1 MAYLGKGRREDLFV
15 LATELN
21 LKFDKSMTIAT
32 LKEDLI
38 IGSENYDEELTKNI
52 HSTIVEDRKARE
64 ENLRIEEQKEKLRIE
79 EQKEKLRIEEQKEKL
94 RIEEQKEKLRIE
106 EREEKLRFEQLRL
119 DEQKRKDEF
128 ELEKLRI
135 QTQSKLGADTSKETQ
150 RLNIDKKN
158 WVSHLLGLLPTE
170 VSHIIAREPDDKAN
184 SYEHVKDLLL
194 KRFKLAPEKF
204 RQLFVTHQKAPERTW
219 IDFYHELNTYFN
231 GWIDGLKIDT
241 FNKLSDLII
250 TDQLKRKTPFEFKEY
265 YLDEWAN
272 MNSPVQLAE
281 KLEEFE
287 DFKRTLK
294 QKSSSPFVKKQE
306 FRFTEK
312 NRRYEA
318 PRKFEYNRKDKKF
331 PASTNYNKNYD
342 KHSNHNAS
350 KHAQTK
356 FSKSQKFKEPPK
368 ETCTLIVKEGLRT
381 KEIFFGKV
389 NITALID
396 SGSTVSL
403 LRENTSRRIMDPRK
417 LSKNKMLLT
426 GIGEAQVTTIGS
438 FEHKFKID
446 DENYSLTWHVVPT
459 DKLKFEA
466 VIGSDLLE
474 QASISFTKEG
484 VKFNKYENHAQLMQI
499 SAENLQEELDLRH
512 VENRQIK
519 KELEKLI
526 QDYKPEK
533 TASTDVTMRII
544 LQDEEP
550 VCQHPRRL
558 AFTERQRKVNKQ
570 MKNGSTKALYVR
582 VLQNMQVN
590 RNGKKKDGPSR
601 MCIDYRKLNQKLVKD
616 KFPLPIIE
624 DVLDTLQEAKVY
636 STLDL
641 RNGFFHVDVDED
653 CRKYTSFIVPDGQ
666 FEFNKVPFG
675 LSTSPGVFQRYV
687 SSIFRDLTRKGIVIS
702 YLDDLVIPAKNEQ
715 EGLEKFK
722 IIFEVAKKYG
732 LEIKF
737 KKCQFLKK
745 KIEFLGHIVESGTI
759 KPSPTKTLAVRNF
772 PEPTTIKQVQSFLGL
787 TGYFRKYIKD
797 YSKIAKPLSD
807 LTRKENLFVF
817 FGTQQKEAFEK
828 LKKIMSEG
836 PILHLY
842 KYGRKTELHTDACK
856 QGYGAILLQEAE
868 DGKLH
873 PVYYMSKRQIQQ
885 KKRQHFKIVTDCSA
899 FQKTMQK
906 KELITRIARWAL
918 QLEEFDYE
926 IEHRAG
932 SRMKHVDAL
941 SRYPVMMVCNDT
953 LTSKL
958 KNAQE
963 EDDNIQTLKSLLEKQ
978 ESEEFLSEM
987 VYSTK
992 YLNGRELIV
1001 TPKAMQAEL
1010 IKLIHENGH
1019 FSVGKTEEI
1028 VKQEFFIPN
1037 FSNVVK
1043 EVIVNCVPCILANK
1057 KTGKK
1062 EGFLNPISKE
1072 SIPLS
1077 TYHVD
1082 FIGPLPSTNK
1092 SYQHIFTVVDAFT
1105 KFTWLY
1111 PIKTVSAESAFEK
1124 LKQQQKTFGNPIRI
1138 ISDRGSAF
1146 TSKLFNDYCD
1156 EENIQHLQIATG
1168 GPQRNGQVE
1177 RIHQTLI
1184 PVLTK
1189 LSLDDSMK
1197 WYKYVDRLQRIL
1209 NSTISRSTKWT
1220 PFELLVGIKTR
1231 NKEDILIKDLLLEE
1245 MAKELLEQREFLRND
1260 AKKNIETLQSEN
1272 RKTYNRRRKKA
1283 SLYKEGD
1290 LVAIQRTQF
1299 GAGLKLRP
1307 KFLGPYKVTKV
1318 NSKDRYE
1325 VEKIGQ
1331 HDGPNSTTTSA
1342 DLMKHFYP

>member
-1 MAYLGKGRREDLFV
+1 
-15 LATELN
+15 
-21 LKFDKSMTIAT
+21 
-32 LKEDLI
+32 
-38 IGSENYDEELTKNI
+38 
-52 HSTIVEDRKARE
+52 
-64 ENLRIEEQKEKLRIE
+64 
-79 EQKEKLRIEEQKEKL
+79 
-94 RIEEQKEKLRIE
+94 
-106 EREEKLRFEQLRL
+106 
-119 DEQKRKDEF
+119 
-128 ELEKLRI
+128 
-135 QTQSKLGADTSKETQ
+135 
-150 RLNIDKKN
+150 
-158 WVSHLLGLLPTE
+158 
-170 VSHIIAREPDDKAN
+170 
-184 SYEHVKDLLL
+184 
-194 KRFKLAPEKF
+194 
-204 RQLFVTHQKAPERTW
+204 
-219 IDFYHELNTYFN
+219 
-231 GWIDGLKIDT
+231 
-241 FNKLSDLII
+241 
-250 TDQLKRKTPFEFKEY
+250 
-265 YLDEWAN
+265 
-272 MNSPVQLAE
+272 
-281 KLEEFE
+281 
-287 DFKRTLK
+287 
-294 QKSSSPFVKKQE
+294 
-306 FRFTEK
+306 
-312 NRRYEA
+312 
-318 PRKFEYNRKDKKF
+318 
-331 PASTNYNKNYD
+331 
-342 KHSNHNAS
+342 
-350 KHAQTK
+350 
-356 FSKSQKFKEPPK
+356 
-368 ETCTLIVKEGLRT
+368 
-381 KEIFFGKV
+381 
-389 NITALID
+389 
-396 SGSTVSL
+396 
-403 LRENTSRRIMDPRK
+403 MDPTK

-426 GIGEAQVTTIGS
+426 GIGEAQVTNIGS
-438 FEHKFKID
+438 FEHEFKID
-446 DENYSLTWHVVPT
+446 DENYTLTWHVVPT

-466 VIGSDLLE
+466 VIGSDVLE
-474 QASISFTKEG
+474 EASISFTKEG

-544 LQDEEP
+544 LKDEEP

-558 AFTERQRKVNKQ
+558 AFTERQEVNKQ
-570 MKNGSTKALYVR
+570 IEEWLNEGIIRTSSVEYASPIVMV
-582 VLQNMQVN
+582 
-590 RNGKKKDGPSR
+590 KKKDGSSR

-624 DVLDTLQEAKVY
+624 DVLDTLQETKVY

-666 FEFNKVPFG
+666 FEFNKVSFG

-687 SSIFRDLTRKGIVIS
+687 SSIFGDLTRKGIVIS

-715 EGLEKFK
+715 EGLEKLK
-722 IIFEVAKKYG
+722 MIFEVAKKYG

-745 KIEFLGHIVESGTI
+745 KIEFLGHIVESETI
-759 KPSPTKTLAVRNF
+759 KPYPTKTLAVRKF
-772 PEPTTIKQVQSFLGL
+772 PESTTIKQVQSFLGL

-817 FGTQQKEAFEK
+817 FGIQQKEAFEK

-873 PVYYMSKRQIQQ
+873 PVYYMSKKTNTAEEKYDSYELEVLAIINAL
-885 KKRQHFKIVTDCSA
+885 KKFRVYLLGQHFKIVTDCSA

-958 KNAQE
+958 KKAQE

-978 ESEEFLSEM
+978 ESEEFFER
-987 VYSTK
+987 
-992 YLNGRELIV
+992 N
-1001 TPKAMQAEL
+1001 
-1010 IKLIHENGH
+1010 
-1019 FSVGKTEEI
+1019 
-1028 VKQEFFIPN
+1028 
-1037 FSNVVK
+1037 
-1043 EVIVNCVPCILANK
+1043 
-1057 KTGKK
+1057 
-1062 EGFLNPISKE
+1062 
-1072 SIPLS
+1072 
-1077 TYHVD
+1077 
-1082 FIGPLPSTNK
+1082 
-1092 SYQHIFTVVDAFT
+1092 DAFT

-1111 PIKTVSAESAFEK
+1111 PVKTVSAESALEK
-1124 LKQQQKTFGNPIRI
+1124 LKQQQKIFGNPIRI
-1138 ISDRGSAF
+1138 ISDRGSEF

-1168 GPQRNGQVE
+1168 VPRGNGQVE
-1177 RIHQTLI
+1177 RIHRTLI

-1189 LSLDDSMK
+1189 LSLDDSTK
-1197 WYKYVDRLQRIL
+1197 WYKYVDSLQRIL
-1209 NSTISRSTKWT
+1209 NSTINRSTKWT
-1220 PFELLVGIKTR
+1220 PFELLVGIKMR

-1245 MAKELLEQREFLRND
+1245 IAKELLEQREFLRND
-1260 AKKNIETLQSEN
+1260 AKKNIETLLSEN

-1325 VEKIGQ
+1325 VEKVGQ

-1342 DLMKHFYP
+1342 DLMKHFYA

>member
-1 MAYLGKGRREDLFV
+1 MGKY
-15 LATELN
+15 EL
-21 LKFDKSMTIAT
+21 
-32 LKEDLI
+32 
-38 IGSENYDEELTKNI
+38 
-52 HSTIVEDRKARE
+52 
-64 ENLRIEEQKEKLRIE
+64 
-79 EQKEKLRIEEQKEKL
+79 
-94 RIEEQKEKLRIE
+94 
-106 EREEKLRFEQLRL
+106 
-119 DEQKRKDEF
+119 
-128 ELEKLRI
+128 
-135 QTQSKLGADTSKETQ
+135 
-150 RLNIDKKN
+150 
-158 WVSHLLGLLPTE
+158 P
-170 VSHIIAREPDDKAN
+170 
-184 SYEHVKDLLL
+184 
-194 KRFKLAPEKF
+194 
-204 RQLFVTHQKAPERTW
+204 
-219 IDFYHELNTYFN
+219 
-231 GWIDGLKIDT
+231 
-241 FNKLSDLII
+241 
-250 TDQLKRKTPFEFKEY
+250 
-265 YLDEWAN
+265 
-272 MNSPVQLAE
+272 PVQLAE

-318 PRKFEYNRKDKKF
+318 PGKFEYNRKDKKF
-331 PASTNYNKNYD
+331 PASTNYNKHYEAPVTKNESVQRYQDSAQKGYYNKNYE
-342 KHSNHNAS
+342 KHSNHNSS
-350 KHAQTK
+350 KHIYAQTNY
-356 FSKSQKFKEPPK
+356 SKSQKFKEPPK

-389 NITALID
+389 KITALID

-403 LRENTSRRIMDPRK
+403 LRENSSRRIMDPTK

-438 FEHKFKID
+438 IKHKFKID

-499 SAENLQEELDLRH
+499 SAENLQELDLRH

-526 QDYKPEK
+526 HDYKPEK
-533 TASTDVTMRII
+533 TASTDVPMRII
-544 LQDEEP
+544 LKDEEP
-550 VCQHPRRL
+550 VCQPPRRL
-558 AFTERQRKVNKQ
+558 AFTERQEVNKQ
-570 MKNGSTKALYVR
+570 IEEWLNEGIIRPSSAEYASPIVMV
-582 VLQNMQVN
+582 
-590 RNGKKKDGPSR
+590 KKKDGSSR

-715 EGLEKFK
+715 EGLEKLK

-745 KIEFLGHIVESGTI
+745 KIEFLGHIVETGTI
-759 KPSPTKTLAVRNF
+759 KPSPTKTLAVRKF

-807 LTRKENLFVF
+807 LTRKENLFFFF
-817 FGTQQKEAFEK
+817 FGIQQKEAFEK

-856 QGYGAILLQEAE
+856 QGYGALLLQEAE

-873 PVYYMSKRQIQQ
+873 PVYYMSK
-885 KKRQHFKIVTDCSA
+885 
-899 FQKTMQK
+899 KTNTAEENISDDYAK

-978 ESEEFLSEM
+978 ESEEFFER
-987 VYSTK
+987 
-992 YLNGRELIV
+992 N
-1001 TPKAMQAEL
+1001 
-1010 IKLIHENGH
+1010 
-1019 FSVGKTEEI
+1019 
-1028 VKQEFFIPN
+1028 
-1037 FSNVVK
+1037 
-1043 EVIVNCVPCILANK
+1043 ANK

-1111 PIKTVSAESAFEK
+1111 PVKTVSAESALEK

-1138 ISDRGSAF
+1138 ISDRDSGF

-1168 GPQRNGQVE
+1168 VPRGNGQVE
-1177 RIHQTLI
+1177 RIH
-1184 PVLTK
+1184 
-1189 LSLDDSMK
+1189 
-1197 WYKYVDRLQRIL
+1197 
-1209 NSTISRSTKWT
+1209 
-1220 PFELLVGIKTR
+1220 
-1231 NKEDILIKDLLLEE
+1231 
-1245 MAKELLEQREFLRND
+1245 
-1260 AKKNIETLQSEN
+1260 
-1272 RKTYNRRRKKA
+1272 
-1283 SLYKEGD
+1283 
-1290 LVAIQRTQF
+1290 
-1299 GAGLKLRP
+1299 
-1307 KFLGPYKVTKV
+1307 
-1318 NSKDRYE
+1318 
-1325 VEKIGQ
+1325 
-1331 HDGPNSTTTSA
+1331 
-1342 DLMKHFYP
+1342 

>member
-32 LKEDLI
+32 LKDLI

-64 ENLRIEEQKEKLRIE
+64 EN
-79 EQKEKLRIEEQKEKL
+79 LRIEEQKEKL

-135 QTQSKLGADTSKETQ
+135 QTQSKLGTDTSKESDTKFLVKEVSKFIHRFDLKEDISLYLKLLERQTQ
-150 RLNIDKKN
+150 RLNIDQEN
-158 WVSHLLGLLPTE
+158 WVSRLLGFLPTE

-184 SYEHVKDLLL
+184 SYEHVRDLLL
-194 KRFKLAPEKF
+194 ERFKLTPE
-204 RQLFVTHQKAPERTW
+204 
-219 IDFYHELNTYFN
+219 
-231 GWIDGLKIDT
+231 
-241 FNKLSDLII
+241 
-250 TDQLKRKTPFEFKEY
+250 
-265 YLDEWAN
+265 
-272 MNSPVQLAE
+272 NSPFA
-281 KLEEFE
+281 
-287 DFKRTLK
+287 
-294 QKSSSPFVKKQE
+294 KKQE
-306 FRFTEK
+306 YKFTEK

-318 PRKFEYNRKDKKF
+318 PGKFEYNRKYKKF
-331 PASTNYNKNYD
+331 LASTNYSKHYEAPVTKYESVQRYQDSAQKGYYSKNYE

-350 KHAQTK
+350 KYAQTNY
-356 FSKSQKFKEPPK
+356 SKSQKFKEPPK

-389 NITALID
+389 KITALID

-403 LRENTSRRIMDPRK
+403 LRENTSRRIMDPTK
-417 LSKNKMLLT
+417 LSKNKILLT

-499 SAENLQEELDLRH
+499 SAENLQEDLDLRH

-544 LQDEEP
+544 LKDEEP

-558 AFTERQRKVNKQ
+558 AFTERQEVNKQ
-570 MKNGSTKALYVR
+570 IEEWLNEGIIRPSSSEYASPIVMV
-582 VLQNMQVN
+582 
-590 RNGKKKDGPSR
+590 KKKDGSSR

-624 DVLDTLQEAKVY
+624 DVLDTLQEAK
-636 STLDL
+636 
-641 RNGFFHVDVDED
+641 
-653 CRKYTSFIVPDGQ
+653 
-666 FEFNKVPFG
+666 
-675 LSTSPGVFQRYV
+675 
-687 SSIFRDLTRKGIVIS
+687 
-702 YLDDLVIPAKNEQ
+702 
-715 EGLEKFK
+715 
-722 IIFEVAKKYG
+722 
-732 LEIKF
+732 
-737 KKCQFLKK
+737 
-745 KIEFLGHIVESGTI
+745 GHIVESGTI
-759 KPSPTKTLAVRNF
+759 KPSPTKTLAVRKF
-772 PEPTTIKQVQSFLGL
+772 PEPTTMKQVQSFLGL

-817 FGTQQKEAFEK
+817 SGLNKKEAFEK

-856 QGYGAILLQEAE
+856 QGFGAILLQEAE
-868 DGKLH
+868 DGKITSRLLH
-873 PVYYMSKRQIQQ
+873 VEKDKYSRRK
-885 KKRQHFKIVTDCSA
+885 
-899 FQKTMQK
+899 KTMQK
-906 KELITRIARWAL
+906 RELITLIARWAL

-932 SRMKHVDAL
+932 IRMKHVDAL

-978 ESEEFLSEM
+978 ESEEF
-987 VYSTK
+987 
-992 YLNGRELIV
+992 
-1001 TPKAMQAEL
+1001 
-1010 IKLIHENGH
+1010 
-1019 FSVGKTEEI
+1019 
-1028 VKQEFFIPN
+1028 
-1037 FSNVVK
+1037 
-1043 EVIVNCVPCILANK
+1043 
-1057 KTGKK
+1057 
-1062 EGFLNPISKE
+1062 
-1072 SIPLS
+1072 
-1077 TYHVD
+1077 
-1082 FIGPLPSTNK
+1082 
-1092 SYQHIFTVVDAFT
+1092 
-1105 KFTWLY
+1105 
-1111 PIKTVSAESAFEK
+1111 FE
-1124 LKQQQKTFGNPIRI
+1124 
-1138 ISDRGSAF
+1138 
-1146 TSKLFNDYCD
+1146 
-1156 EENIQHLQIATG
+1156 
-1168 GPQRNGQVE
+1168 
-1177 RIHQTLI
+1177 
-1184 PVLTK
+1184 
-1189 LSLDDSMK
+1189 
-1197 WYKYVDRLQRIL
+1197 
-1209 NSTISRSTKWT
+1209 
-1220 PFELLVGIKTR
+1220 
-1231 NKEDILIKDLLLEE
+1231 
-1245 MAKELLEQREFLRND
+1245 
-1260 AKKNIETLQSEN
+1260 
-1272 RKTYNRRRKKA
+1272 
-1283 SLYKEGD
+1283 
-1290 LVAIQRTQF
+1290 
-1299 GAGLKLRP
+1299 
-1307 KFLGPYKVTKV
+1307 
-1318 NSKDRYE
+1318 
-1325 VEKIGQ
+1325 
-1331 HDGPNSTTTSA
+1331 
-1342 DLMKHFYP
+1342 